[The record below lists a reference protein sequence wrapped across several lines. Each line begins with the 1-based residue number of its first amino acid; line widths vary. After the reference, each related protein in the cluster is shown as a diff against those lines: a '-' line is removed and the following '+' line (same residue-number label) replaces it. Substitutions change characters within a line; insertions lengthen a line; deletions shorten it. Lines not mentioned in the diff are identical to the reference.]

1 MNTCAVSGLPIHDH
15 FPVLV
20 VPLIQHPH
28 GFDNAMMEE
37 RFPAAIRPALP
48 SENWCL
54 RAPPL
59 RATTNAV
66 GGVREI
72 ESVSSPVA
80 ELWMAGYAH
89 DIAAAAPKTA
99 AIMLE
104 LLRGGIAV
112 PRWEGAERED
122 RPQRLLVRLAMV
134 RADVWLGAL
143 ALRPVH
149 WVGKVMTPRAR
160 AAKIVKALGASPQDA
175 AQILDPMVGSPLG
188 VRGLREHL
196 LMARRDK
203 KATPIEAAQRAEIAG
218 AAAELIHVTHVI
230 HGVSHA
236 WRPLEN
242 VGPSWSDWKA
252 ITGFQGMISK
262 VARAAAK
269 ETPPR

>member
-1 MNTCAVSGLPIHDH
+1 MNTCAVSGLPIHNH

-28 GFDNAMMEE
+28 GFDAMDVG
-37 RFPAAIRPALP
+37 RAAGP
-48 SENWCL
+48 SGDWCL
-54 RAPPL
+54 RAPPI

-66 GGVREI
+66 GGILKI
-72 ESVSSPVA
+72 EAVSSPVV
-80 ELWMAGYAH
+80 ELWMAGFAQ
-89 DIAAAAPKTA
+89 DIEAAAPKTPA
-99 AIMLE
+99 AMVE
-104 LLRGGIAV
+104 LLRGGISV
-112 PRWEGAERED
+112 PRWEGAERAD

-143 ALRPVH
+143 SLRPVE
-149 WVGKVMTPRAR
+149 WVGKVMSPRAR
-160 AAKIVKALGASPQDA
+160 AAKIVKALGAAPQDA
-175 AQILDPMVGSPLG
+175 AEILDPMVGSPLG
-188 VRGLREHL
+188 VRGLREHI